1 MINKCEMYTLINMT
15 QNDPINIKVELSD
28 PLSENFQ
35 KIKQHYGLKKNSAL
49 MRLIIQNEF
58 KRIFGNH
65 LNLPQLEE
73 APTLE

>member
-1 MINKCEMYTLINMT
+1 MYTLINMT